1 MYYELHLTATPQP
14 YSALPRFQTT
24 CADLGG
30 KAVLIELPEGEHP
43 QQPMF
48 SAVIQSDDYHAVRQH
63 IQMLANRFAAQ
74 GFTIV
79 REKIEIPADCAVCFQ
94 TSYPNEKPCYF
105 EWHGKVRHKT
115 EELPTLRAYCSCC
128 HAHLSRNTLR
138 HTPDQ
143 RFITVRHSGNYTEFV
158 GRVQKLLDDL
168 PDSVS
173 LIKQQFEY
181 CVYDGNL
188 DLDKGWTH

>member
-1 MYYELHLTATPQP
+1 M
-14 YSALPRFQTT
+14 
-24 CADLGG
+24 
-30 KAVLIELPEGEHP
+30 
-43 QQPMF
+43 
-48 SAVIQSDDYHAVRQH
+48 
-63 IQMLANRFAAQ
+63 
-74 GFTIV
+74 
-79 REKIEIPADCAVCFQ
+79 
-94 TSYPNEKPCYF
+94 
-105 EWHGKVRHKT
+105 RHEA
-115 EELPTLRAYCSCC
+115 EELPALNVYCTRN

-143 RFITVRHSGNYTEFV
+143 RFITVRHSGDYTEFV
-158 GRVQKLLDDL
+158 QRVEKLLHGL